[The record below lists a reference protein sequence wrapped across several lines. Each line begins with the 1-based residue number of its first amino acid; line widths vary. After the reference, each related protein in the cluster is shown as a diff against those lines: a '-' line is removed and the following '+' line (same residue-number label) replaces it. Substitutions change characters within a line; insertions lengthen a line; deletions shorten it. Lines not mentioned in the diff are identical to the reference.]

1 MQKKLN
7 SLKLV
12 VFFSVG
18 CGGGG
23 AEDSGL
29 NDDPP
34 SSNEPPSITAE
45 SSYSITENKRKIGVV
60 QVRDPDSENLNFS
73 IEGPDSDQILI
84 NSEGQLLFA
93 VGRDFEE
100 PSDADLDNVYSITLV
115 VSDGQSETKAE
126 ISIEVLDALE
136 QEWDQNDLD
145 SNVIE

>member
-12 VFFSVG
+12 VFFLMG

-23 AEDSGL
+23 SEDSGL
-29 NDDPP
+29 IDDLP
-34 SSNEPPSITAE
+34 SSNEPPSITSE
-45 SSYSITENKRKIGVV
+45 SSYSITENRRKIGVV

-73 IEGPDSDQILI
+73 IDGPDSDQILV
-84 NSEGQLLFA
+84 NSEGQLRFT
-93 VGRDFEE
+93 VGRDFEK
-100 PSDADLDNVYSITLV
+100 PSDADLDNVYSVTLV

-126 ISIEVLDALE
+126 ILIEVLDALE

>member
-1 MQKKLN
+1 M
-7 SLKLV
+7 
-12 VFFSVG
+12 
-18 CGGGG
+18 
-23 AEDSGL
+23 
-29 NDDPP
+29 
-34 SSNEPPSITAE
+34 
-45 SSYSITENKRKIGVV
+45 
-60 QVRDPDSENLNFS
+60 NFS
-73 IEGPDSDQILI
+73 IDGPDSDQVLI

-100 PSDADLDNVYSITLV
+100 PSDADFDNVYSITLV

>member
-1 MQKKLN
+1 M
-7 SLKLV
+7 
-12 VFFSVG
+12 
-18 CGGGG
+18 
-23 AEDSGL
+23 
-29 NDDPP
+29 
-34 SSNEPPSITAE
+34 
-45 SSYSITENKRKIGVV
+45 
-60 QVRDPDSENLNFS
+60 NFS

-93 VGRDFEE
+93 VGRDFED

>member
-1 MQKKLN
+1 M
-7 SLKLV
+7 
-12 VFFSVG
+12 
-18 CGGGG
+18 
-23 AEDSGL
+23 
-29 NDDPP
+29 
-34 SSNEPPSITAE
+34 
-45 SSYSITENKRKIGVV
+45 
-60 QVRDPDSENLNFS
+60 NFS

-100 PSDADLDNVYSITLV
+100 PSDADLDNVYLITLV
-115 VSDGQSETKAE
+115 VSDGQNETKAE

>member
-1 MQKKLN
+1 M
-7 SLKLV
+7 
-12 VFFSVG
+12 
-18 CGGGG
+18 
-23 AEDSGL
+23 
-29 NDDPP
+29 
-34 SSNEPPSITAE
+34 
-45 SSYSITENKRKIGVV
+45 
-60 QVRDPDSENLNFS
+60 NFS
-73 IEGPDSDQILI
+73 IDGPDSDQVLI

-145 SNVIE
+145 SNFIE

>member
-1 MQKKLN
+1 M
-7 SLKLV
+7 
-12 VFFSVG
+12 
-18 CGGGG
+18 
-23 AEDSGL
+23 
-29 NDDPP
+29 
-34 SSNEPPSITAE
+34 
-45 SSYSITENKRKIGVV
+45 
-60 QVRDPDSENLNFS
+60 NFS